1 MREGR
6 GRGRERTSGVS
17 EGSRCSVSKR
27 LRKKKLELHTTT
39 IQHEYLP
46 FFGGCCITFLRL
58 ATLVTGSSSSLSP
71 LLHELELRVG
81 RGRVEEEEGDFGRV
95 DCEGVT
101 CKCAQ
106 KRLSLTC
113 YHCHHMLHLH

>member
-1 MREGR
+1 M
-6 GRGRERTSGVS
+6 
-17 EGSRCSVSKR
+17 
-27 LRKKKLELHTTT
+27 
-39 IQHEYLP
+39 
-46 FFGGCCITFLRL
+46 
-58 ATLVTGSSSSLSP
+58 GSSSSLSP